1 MVYESVE
8 MLIKIFYECIVLYV
22 LYDTFRNS
30 INIVMGHSMQIILK
44 FETNFSMYME
54 TTRYL
59 MQVYV
64 LWRLRKY
71 LNSQLY

>member
-1 MVYESVE
+1 
-8 MLIKIFYECIVLYV
+8 
-22 LYDTFRNS
+22 
-30 INIVMGHSMQIILK
+30 MQITLK

-64 LWRLRKY
+64 LWRLREY
-71 LNSQLY
+71 LNSQLFIILVDLNI